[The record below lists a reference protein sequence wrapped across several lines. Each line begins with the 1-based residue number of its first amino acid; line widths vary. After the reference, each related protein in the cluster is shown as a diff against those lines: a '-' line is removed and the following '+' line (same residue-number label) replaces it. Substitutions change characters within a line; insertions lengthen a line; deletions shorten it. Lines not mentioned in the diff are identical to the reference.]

1 MDAMHKLS
9 YVELK
14 LVLTAYSTA
23 LFLAAFVLRPVMMRL
38 KHGTWGI
45 KYKQTDPYMKLCAV
59 GFKLMMVLMI
69 SSIFCLN
76 IGGSAYPYTM
86 PAPWLEVAVA
96 QYLGLLFLCA
106 GFFLIV
112 VAQYQMR
119 ASWRIGIDD
128 KVKTE
133 LVRKGLYRYSR
144 NPIYLGIVCVLFGYF
159 CTMPSGLTL
168 TALVLGFF
176 VLQITVI
183 AEEEYLRQSQG
194 EDYVKFNTEVRR
206 WL

>member
-1 MDAMHKLS
+1 MYKLS
-9 YVELK
+9 HVELQ
-14 LVLTAYSTA
+14 LVLTVYSTT
-23 LFLAAFVLRPVMMRL
+23 LFLAAFVIRPVMMRL
-38 KHGTWGI
+38 KHGIWGI
-45 KYKQTDPYMKLCAV
+45 KYKQTNPFMKLSAV
-59 GFKLMMVLMI
+59 GFKLMLVLI
-69 SSIFCLN
+69 IASIFCLN
-76 IGGSAYPYTM
+76 IGEAAYPYTM

-119 ASWRIGIDD
+119 ASWRIGLDD

-144 NPIYLGIVCVLFGYF
+144 NPIYFGIFCVLIGYF
-159 CTMPSGLTL
+159 CSMPSGLTL

-194 EDYVKFNTEVRR
+194 EDYVKFVAQVRR